1 MAQLSQNTIRLLD
14 RLFNLKGEDNVIIK
28 RIKDEIST
36 TENEMTVT
44 TQEKNNNEVQ
54 KNELQG
60 KLTVFQNQSDSFKA
74 VFEGID
80 DATFASLRE
89 IGIEFEIS
97 KMLSTIEE
105 KAPDYIASLN
115 DQINE
120 YGKKIEDNEHKIEE
134 LTNNLE
140 NLHRNQATSEEDRLK
155 LTSLLDQSL
164 SSSEIE
170 REVLT
175 VNFVKKILSLFD
187 LFDENE
193 IKELT
198 KIIMFPD
205 DGLFE
210 YAKNYDKRLANG
222 EISLDNQ
229 SSVTEENNIEEIK
242 PIEDISPSEET
253 EEENNESSTAEI
265 YKEEITSSE
274 ITPDVEEPSVED
286 NQEEIINITNDD
298 STSEIDLSSLN
309 NSSENEEPKELEE
322 ETEETTIDSEPTT
335 IIPIIEPDP
344 EPVEE
349 SIEEFLEKIG
359 LSIQKFTDYNE
370 TPVSE
375 IMAYLNQIDRTLI
388 ERNYEIL
395 RSLNV
400 DEETIYK
407 YFQNILYL
415 ADSDLNNKI
424 TILRAKG
431 INDKIITQNLNEL
444 KSCFRL
450 SYEEFQKRINA
461 IETMDGSLTEE
472 NAYLLSYDVA
482 LYEENLSL
490 LNDAGYDMSEE
501 EKRNFCYVLSTSINT
516 KEIIEILKNYLISIT
531 RKNGKYALGVLW
543 QKPYNLL
550 MGIDD
555 LIEYNLENIIAT
567 NPEVLAT
574 NIDNIIK
581 RVKYCEENGI
591 PVSEEGA
598 TVSYFDYILN
608 QERFTKKFGQV
619 ELPTLANRHEINQ
632 ILAEIISAKENRE
645 ELHKLSEILKDYYAS
660 TKMYSKIELNA
671 EQEQELSSL
680 LQKMTNNLKAELIG
694 KNTYKLNNLYISK
707 NKLERHLA
715 IFLSHKEELNNQDNY
730 ENEILLMAALY
741 NMRQDEG
748 NLQKF
753 VTETLGF
760 NRNDAN
766 GGA

>member
-222 EISLDNQ
+222 EISLDDQ

-274 ITPDVEEPSVED
+274 TTPDVEEPSVED

-550 MGIDD
+550 TGIDD

-574 NIDNIIK
+574 NIDNIIR

-671 EQEQELSSL
+671 EQELSSL

>member
-274 ITPDVEEPSVED
+274 TTPDVEEPSVED

-344 EPVEE
+344 ETVEE

-472 NAYLLSYDVA
+472 NAYLLSYDVS

-550 MGIDD
+550 TGIDD

-574 NIDNIIK
+574 NIDNIIR

>member
-253 EEENNESSTAEI
+253 EDENNESSTAEI

-274 ITPDVEEPSVED
+274 TTPDVEEPSVED

-543 QKPYNLL
+543 QKPYDLL
-550 MGIDD
+550 TGIDD

-574 NIDNIIK
+574 NIDNIIR

-671 EQEQELSSL
+671 EQELSSL

>member
-97 KMLSTIEE
+97 KMLSTIEK

-222 EISLDNQ
+222 EISLDDQ

-274 ITPDVEEPSVED
+274 TTPDVEEPSVED

-550 MGIDD
+550 TGIDD

-574 NIDNIIK
+574 NIDNIIR

-660 TKMYSKIELNA
+660 TKMYSKIELNT

>member
-274 ITPDVEEPSVED
+274 TTPDVEEPSVED

-550 MGIDD
+550 TGIDD

-574 NIDNIIK
+574 NIDNIIR

>member
-550 MGIDD
+550 TGIDD

-574 NIDNIIK
+574 NIDNIIR

>member
-14 RLFNLKGEDNVIIK
+14 RLFNLKGEDNIIIK

-274 ITPDVEEPSVED
+274 TTPDVEEPSVED

-550 MGIDD
+550 TGIDD

-574 NIDNIIK
+574 NIDNIIR

>member
-222 EISLDNQ
+222 EISLDDQ

-274 ITPDVEEPSVED
+274 TTPDVEEPSVED

-550 MGIDD
+550 TGIDD

-574 NIDNIIK
+574 NIDNIIR

-660 TKMYSKIELNA
+660 TKMYSKIELNT

>member
-1 MAQLSQNTIRLLD
+1 M
-14 RLFNLKGEDNVIIK
+14 FNLF
-28 RIKDEIST
+28 
-36 TENEMTVT
+36 
-44 TQEKNNNEVQ
+44 EK
-54 KNELQG
+54 
-60 KLTVFQNQSDSFKA
+60 
-74 VFEGID
+74 
-80 DATFASLRE
+80 
-89 IGIEFEIS
+89 
-97 KMLSTIEE
+97 
-105 KAPDYIASLN
+105 
-115 DQINE
+115 
-120 YGKKIEDNEHKIEE
+120 
-134 LTNNLE
+134 
-140 NLHRNQATSEEDRLK
+140 
-155 LTSLLDQSL
+155 
-164 SSSEIE
+164 
-170 REVLT
+170 
-175 VNFVKKILSLFD
+175 
-187 LFDENE
+187 NE

-274 ITPDVEEPSVED
+274 TTPDVEEPSVED

-550 MGIDD
+550 TGIDD

-574 NIDNIIK
+574 NIDNIIR

>member
-222 EISLDNQ
+222 EISLDDQ
-229 SSVTEENNIEEIK
+229 SSVTEDNNIEEIK

-274 ITPDVEEPSVED
+274 TTPDVEEPSVED

-472 NAYLLSYDVA
+472 NAYLLSYDVS

-550 MGIDD
+550 TGIDD

-574 NIDNIIK
+574 NIDNIIR

>member
-222 EISLDNQ
+222 EISLDDQ

-274 ITPDVEEPSVED
+274 TTPDVEEPSVED

-309 NSSENEEPKELEE
+309 NTSENEEPKELEE

-359 LSIQKFTDYNE
+359 LSIQKFADYNE

-550 MGIDD
+550 TGIDD

-574 NIDNIIK
+574 NIDNIIR

>member
-222 EISLDNQ
+222 EISLDDQ

-274 ITPDVEEPSVED
+274 TTPDVEEPSVED

-344 EPVEE
+344 ESVEE

-550 MGIDD
+550 TGIDD

-574 NIDNIIK
+574 NIDNIIR

-660 TKMYSKIELNA
+660 TKMYSKIELNT

>member
-187 LFDENE
+187 LFNENE

-222 EISLDNQ
+222 EISLDDQ
-229 SSVTEENNIEEIK
+229 SSVTEDNNIEEIK

-274 ITPDVEEPSVED
+274 TTPDVEEPSVED

-501 EKRNFCYVLSTSINT
+501 EKRNFCYVLSTYINI

-550 MGIDD
+550 TGIDD

-574 NIDNIIK
+574 NIDNIIR

>member
-97 KMLSTIEE
+97 KMLSTIEK

-222 EISLDNQ
+222 EISLDDQ
-229 SSVTEENNIEEIK
+229 SSVTEDNNIEEIK

-274 ITPDVEEPSVED
+274 TTPDVEEPSVED

-550 MGIDD
+550 TGIDD

-574 NIDNIIK
+574 NIDNIIR